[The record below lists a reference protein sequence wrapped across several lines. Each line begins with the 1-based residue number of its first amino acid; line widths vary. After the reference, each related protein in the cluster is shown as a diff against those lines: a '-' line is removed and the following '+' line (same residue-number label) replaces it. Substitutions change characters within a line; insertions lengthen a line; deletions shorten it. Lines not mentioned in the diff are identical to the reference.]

1 MAIPTDDVLRFDRF
15 LLDRGQRV
23 LIRDGEIVRLT
34 PKAFDLLELL
44 VSRANEVIGKTELI
58 ERIWP
63 DTYGSDTN
71 LSKLVFMVRK
81 ELGDA
86 PDGRPYI
93 ETIPKRGYRFVGG
106 GERTS
111 PPVDAAPRSER
122 DVRFPLMVTLTI
134 AVVVAIIAGAGVMWW
149 RARAHTPRRER
160 VYVMVMPFKP
170 VMGGDESLAAGISEF
185 VTARLSTIHGIS
197 VLPAMMAGSTSSAD
211 PRALGRRLG
220 ADLVLLGT
228 VQRNGDQIGVVS
240 RLMTVDDKRQV
251 GDSFML
257 ASSDIF
263 DLEERVAG
271 NVATLL
277 ELDRSLRHSA
287 DPALATP
294 DRQQAY
300 LRAVGIVSRFGHDS
314 RIDEAIA
321 LLEPL
326 AAGKQRS
333 PLVMAELGRAHLFR
347 FRLYGERKDLDI
359 AQSFA
364 TSAGT
369 IAGGEAQVHALR
381 GAIARSRGDLHA
393 AARELRAALALE
405 PDANDVL
412 LDLASVY
419 GAMGLA
425 QKAEETYE
433 HVIRIHPLCA
443 VCFDQYGIYYKKA
456 GRLEDAVTMHRRA
469 IAIDADSSQFH
480 SNLAVSLMLLGRF
493 RESIVP
499 LTKAL
504 AISRDNEVLSN
515 LGYAEYLVGDYEAA
529 AQHFLDATEL
539 APDDSLV
546 WGNLGDALRCL
557 PSRKSDADH
566 AFDRAIA
573 GARAALQVNAKDPLM
588 HAHLGEYLAKRGNA
602 AAAEKEIA
610 IALASGPDS
619 QDQADILFSAA
630 AVAAVNGQKS
640 AAAELLQRA
649 VKAGMSPT
657 LFTVDPQFAS
667 LREEPKF
674 QALR

>member
-1 MAIPTDDVLRFDRF
+1 MASPTDDVLRFDRF

-23 LIRDGEIVRLT
+23 LMRDGEIVRLT

-44 VSRANEVIGKTELI
+44 VSRPNEVIGKTELI
-58 ERIWP
+58 ERLWP
-63 DTYGSDTN
+63 DTIVSDAA
-71 LSKLVFMVRK
+71 LSKLVFTVRK
-81 ELGDA
+81 ELGDK
-86 PDGRPYI
+86 YI

-111 PPVDAAPRSER
+111 RPLDAAPQSGR
-122 DVRFPLMVTLTI
+122 DVRSPLMITITI
-134 AVVVAIIAGAGVMWW
+134 AIVVAILAGAGVMWW
-149 RARAHTPRRER
+149 RAHARAPRRER
-160 VYVMVMPFKP
+160 VYLMVMPFTP
-170 VMGGDESLAAGISEF
+170 VMGGDETLAAGISEF

-197 VLPAMMAGSTSSAD
+197 VLPAMMAGSTPNAD

-220 ADLVLLGT
+220 ADLVLLGR
-228 VQRNGDQIGVVS
+228 VQRNGDQIGVVFRMMS
-240 RLMTVDDKRQV
+240 VDDKRQV
-251 GDSFML
+251 GDSFL
-257 ASSDIF
+257 LTSSDIF

-271 NVATLL
+271 NVANLL
-277 ELDRSLRHSA
+277 ELDRSLRRAA
-287 DPALATP
+287 DRALATP

-300 LRAVGIVSRFGHDS
+300 LRAVGILSRFGRDA
-314 RIDEAIA
+314 RLDDAIA

-326 AAGKQRS
+326 ASGRQRS
-333 PLVMAELGRAHLFR
+333 PLVMAELGRAHLLR
-347 FRLYGERKDLDI
+347 FKLYGDRKDLEA

-364 TSAGT
+364 ASAGT
-369 IAGGEAQVHALR
+369 MAGGEARVHALR
-381 GAIARSRGDLHA
+381 GAIARSRGDLRA
-393 AARELRAALALE
+393 AAVELRAALALE

-425 QKAEETYE
+425 PKAEETYE

-456 GRLEDAVTMHRRA
+456 GRLEDAVAMHRRA

-515 LGYAEYLVGDYEAA
+515 LGYAEYLVGDYQAA
-529 AQHFLDATEL
+529 AQHFLDATER
-539 APDDSLV
+539 APNDYLV

-573 GARAALQVNAKDPLM
+573 LARAALQVNATDPLV
-588 HAHLGEYLAKRGNA
+588 HAHLAEYLAKRGDA
-602 AAAEKEIA
+602 AAAQKEIDS
-610 IALASGPDS
+610 ALASGPGS
-619 QDQADILFSAA
+619 QDEADILFSAA
-630 AVAAVNGQKS
+630 AVAAVGGEKS

-649 VKAGMSPT
+649 ASAGMSPT
-657 LFTVDPQFAS
+657 LFTADPQFAS
-667 LREEPKF
+667 LRAEPKF